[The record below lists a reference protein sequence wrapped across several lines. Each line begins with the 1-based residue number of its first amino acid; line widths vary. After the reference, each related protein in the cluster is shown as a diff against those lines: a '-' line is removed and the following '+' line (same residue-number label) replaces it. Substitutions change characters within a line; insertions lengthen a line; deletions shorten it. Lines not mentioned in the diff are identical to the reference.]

1 VRNETATRAAA
12 GRATLL
18 VALSACGFGAIAI
31 FVTLATA
38 AGAPLVGILSW
49 RYVVATAVL
58 AALAWFAN
66 VLRFDWSALRVM
78 AFAGFGQSVIAVV
91 SLSALRY
98 IPAGTLSFLFYTYPA
113 WVAVIAR
120 IRHSE
125 PLTPVRL
132 SALVLSLAGIFV
144 MVGAPGGATLHPV
157 GVTLALIAALLYA
170 IYIPMIGELQR
181 LQSPVATATYM
192 SAGAAMLLGIMAA
205 MRGELTVQMH
215 VTAWYAIVGLSL
227 ISTVGA
233 FLMFLSG
240 LRVLGPVRTAIVSTI
255 EPFFTLLLGAGILAQ
270 PLTKT
275 TIVGGALI
283 AGAVVLLQLR
293 PAENGS
299 GRFS

>member
-1 VRNETATRAAA
+1 
-12 GRATLL
+12 
-18 VALSACGFGAIAI
+18 
-31 FVTLATA
+31 
-38 AGAPLVGILSW
+38 
-49 RYVVATAVL
+49 
-58 AALAWFAN
+58 
-66 VLRFDWSALRVM
+66 
-78 AFAGFGQSVIAVV
+78 
-91 SLSALRY
+91 
-98 IPAGTLSFLFYTYPA
+98 
-113 WVAVIAR
+113 
-120 IRHSE
+120 
-125 PLTPVRL
+125 
-132 SALVLSLAGIFV
+132 
-144 MVGAPGGATLHPV
+144 
-157 GVTLALIAALLYA
+157 
-170 IYIPMIGELQR
+170 
-181 LQSPVATATYM
+181 
-192 SAGAAMLLGIMAA
+192 